1 MDEKKKSWW
10 ERVQKEFGIIFSKFS
25 KLFDRIIYH
34 KTSSI
39 IVSLLAS
46 IAICVSVSF
55 DDLRYTFFNSEAAT
69 LNVPGVSVEVRA
81 DTEKYEITGVPSS
94 VDMTLTGDPA
104 DIQAFR
110 NQSNSALVIAD
121 LRDFTSGKNVCMLQA
136 SNIPSQLTV
145 ELNPSSVNVD
155 VIPKLNKTFPIQLSL
170 MVGNGQKESDFE
182 SMNSMTKTVM
192 VKATQEKLNS
202 IRMINAIVDTTGQ
215 VGDFETEAPLVA
227 YDSSGNRVDVEM
239 NPKTIRVSVKVK
251 TQQNDTN
258 KGD

>member
-1 MDEKKKSWW
+1 
-10 ERVQKEFGIIFSKFS
+10 
-25 KLFDRIIYH
+25 
-34 KTSSI
+34 
-39 IVSLLAS
+39 
-46 IAICVSVSF
+46 
-55 DDLRYTFFNSEAAT
+55 
-69 LNVPGVSVEVRA
+69 
-81 DTEKYEITGVPSS
+81 
-94 VDMTLTGDPA
+94 
-104 DIQAFR
+104 
-110 NQSNSALVIAD
+110 
-121 LRDFTSGKNVCMLQA
+121 
-136 SNIPSQLTV
+136 
-145 ELNPSSVNVD
+145 
-155 VIPKLNKTFPIQLSL
+155 

-251 TQQNDTN
+251 TQQNDAN

>member
-1 MDEKKKSWW
+1 
-10 ERVQKEFGIIFSKFS
+10 
-25 KLFDRIIYH
+25 
-34 KTSSI
+34 
-39 IVSLLAS
+39 
-46 IAICVSVSF
+46 
-55 DDLRYTFFNSEAAT
+55 
-69 LNVPGVSVEVRA
+69 
-81 DTEKYEITGVPSS
+81 
-94 VDMTLTGDPA
+94 
-104 DIQAFR
+104 
-110 NQSNSALVIAD
+110 
-121 LRDFTSGKNVCMLQA
+121 MLQA

-251 TQQNDTN
+251 TQQNDAN